1 MKNIKAY
8 IDGKFIE
15 GDVTY
20 KIYSPEG
27 HEVGSAPALSQADIE
42 TAFDAAKKA
51 QPEWASKSVE
61 ERCSIMLEFADKL
74 DGKAEELASIMVEEI
89 AKSFNDAKVEV
100 QRTSK
105 LIRNVVE
112 EYRKLYQAEVF
123 FPELNKE
130 VTIYRKAL
138 GVVLA
143 ISPFNYPINLSMAK
157 IAPALVSGNT
167 VVFKGATNGT
177 IAGSVIADIF
187 DEMNLPKGVFNFV
200 TGRGREIGS
209 SLYTD
214 KNINAISFTGGEK
227 VGQEISDNASMAIQI
242 LELGGKDVGIVR
254 KDADLDL
261 TATQI
266 IKGGFSYSGQR
277 CTAIKRVFV
286 HSEVQEK
293 LLEKVVA
300 KVKDLKVG
308 KAADNAFITHVINES
323 SANYIMD
330 LVNDAIDKGAR
341 PLTEIKREGNLIWP
355 IVLDKV
361 TPDMRIAWEEQ
372 FGPVVPFLTVDND
385 DEAIK
390 LANQSKYGLQSSIF
404 TQDID
409 TAIEMA
415 HKMEVGSLNINGSS
429 QRGPDILPFTGV
441 KKSGLNIQG
450 IKYSLET
457 MTRTFNIVNN
467 K

>member
-1 MKNIKAY
+1 MKKIKAY

-15 GDVTY
+15 GDLSYT
-20 KIYSPEG
+20 IYSPEG
-27 HEVGSAPALSQADIE
+27 HEAGTAPALNQEDINK
-42 TAFDAAKKA
+42 AFDAAKNSQA
-51 QPEWASKSVE
+51 EWAARSVE
-61 ERCSIMLEFADKL
+61 ERCSILLEFADKL
-74 DGKAEELASIMVEEI
+74 DERAEEMANIMVDEI

-100 QRTSK
+100 VRTSK
-105 LIRNVVE
+105 LVRNVVE
-112 EYRKLYQAEVF
+112 EYRRIYQKEVSF
-123 FPELNKE
+123 VELNKD

-143 ISPFNYPINLSMAK
+143 ISPFNYPINLSVAK

-177 IAGSVIADIF
+177 LVGSIIAEIF

-209 SLYTD
+209 SLYTN
-214 KNINAISFTGGEK
+214 KHINAISFTGGEK
-227 VGQEISDNASMAIQI
+227 VGREISDHASMAIQV

-261 TATQI
+261 AAAQI
-266 IKGGFSYSGQR
+266 IKGGLSYNGQR

-286 HSEVQEK
+286 HSEIQEK
-293 LLEKVVA
+293 LLEKVVT

-308 KAADNAFITHVINES
+308 KAADNSFITHIVNAS
-323 SANYIMD
+323 SADYIMD
-330 LVNDAIDKGAR
+330 LVNDAIDKGAKA
-341 PLTEIKREGNLIWP
+341 LTEVRREGNLIWP
-355 IVLDKV
+355 IILDKV

-372 FGPVVPFLTVDND
+372 FGPVIPFITVDND
-385 DEAIK
+385 DEAVE
-390 LANQSKYGLQSSIF
+390 LANKSEFGLQSSIF

-409 TAIEMA
+409 KAVEMA

-429 QRGPDILPFTGV
+429 QRGPDVLPFTGV